1 MVLNFTTPS
10 YAPLLLNSEIYIV
23 HVINC
28 KWSRSVNFPLLMF
41 CMKYKTVFSCVFST
55 ILAPTLSYSS
65 PWLHL
70 FTWFSA
76 SSYSKLSKLRYY
88 VGSLKV
94 DGIVNCRI
102 ELWIVRFVSYDVI
115 CMSYITKFILTKQI
129 YLNFNSIYLKSSI
142 NV

>member
-10 YAPLLLNSEIYIV
+10 YALLFFNSEIYIV

-28 KWSRSVNFPLLMF
+28 EWSRSVNFPLLMF
-41 CMKYKTVFSCVFST
+41 CMKYKTIFSCVFST

-65 PWLHL
+65 PWLYL

-76 SSYSKLSKLRYY
+76 SSYSRLSKSRYY

-94 DGIVNCRI
+94 DGIVNRKI
-102 ELWIVRFVSYDVI
+102 KSWIVRFISYDVI

-129 YLNFNSIYLKSSI
+129 YLNFNSMYLKNST